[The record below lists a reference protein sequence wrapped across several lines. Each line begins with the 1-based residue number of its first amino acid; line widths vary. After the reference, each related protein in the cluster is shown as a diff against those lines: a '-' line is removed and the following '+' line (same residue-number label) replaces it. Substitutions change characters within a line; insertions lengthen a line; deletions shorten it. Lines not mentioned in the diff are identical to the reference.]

1 MAITPAYESIEMLTY
16 LSSCSIGCGN
26 AMEGPVV
33 HSTAAAPIYRF
44 TSESIMQ
51 ERQMSGVREPS
62 DGRTD
67 VSYDIL
73 QLLF

>member
-1 MAITPAYESIEMLTY
+1 MNQLKCLPTLVRAVLAV
-16 LSSCSIGCGN
+16 

-33 HSTAAAPIYRF
+33 LSTAAAPIYRF